1 MSGDLQLHVTD
12 PQRLRALQ
20 AIALLDTPAE
30 EAFDRL
36 ARLAA
41 RLLRA
46 PVALVS
52 LVDADRQFFKSCI
65 GLEIEPW
72 KSERQTPLSHSICQ
86 HNRRAGRPLVIND
99 AKSDPLLAG
108 NLAVSDLE
116 VAAYLG
122 FPLTT
127 PDGYVLGSFCVID
140 SEPREWAEEDIEI
153 LRDLAASVMA
163 EIQLRTEIAT
173 RHQVEGERDSLTQ
186 LNEQLTTEVMAR
198 REAERATRRLEA
210 QLDQVRKIEAVGQ
223 LAGGVAHDLN
233 NILAPILIYTSLLS
247 DDDSL
252 NAQHSDIISKIE
264 ETGVRAREVIR
275 QLLTFSRMQA
285 DEFTVVALNEV
296 IDGMEGLLRQSVPE
310 DIDIIVSPDPNIGNI
325 LAEKSQIE
333 RVLINLVVNA
343 ADAMPHG
350 GTLTIETSAIML
362 NQSDVESNPEAAPGK
377 HVRLEVRDHGTGM
390 DEATLDQV
398 FEPFFS
404 TKGTDGFGLGLATVL
419 GVALQHDGV
428 VAAESSPGVGTSVRI
443 DLPVTD
449 KDVDASDETDEPAHH
464 HIRTG
469 TILVAEDDDLVRE
482 STVHALVSHG
492 FTVLSAVDGQDALT
506 QLQDFDGK
514 IQLLLTDVVMPGMN
528 GRALYQQAIKVR
540 PHLRVL
546 YMSGYND
553 DIVSHRGG
561 LEAGAQFI
569 AKPFLRDE
577 LLTQVDRALQ
587 QL

>member
-1 MSGDLQLHVTD
+1 MASDLQLHVSD
-12 PQRLRALQ
+12 AKRLRALQ
-20 AIALLDTPAE
+20 SVALLDTPAE

-72 KSERQTPLSHSICQ
+72 KSQRQTPLSHSICQ
-86 HNRRAGRPLVIND
+86 HNRSVGRPLVIND
-99 AKSDPLLAG
+99 AKNDPLLDG
-108 NLAVSDLE
+108 NLAMADLK

-122 FPLTT
+122 FPLAT
-127 PDGYVLGSFCVID
+127 PDGHVLGSFCVID
-140 SEPREWAEEDIEI
+140 SEPREWLEDDIEI
-153 LRDLAASVMA
+153 LRDVAASVMA

-173 RHQVEGERDSLTQ
+173 RHLVEGERDSLTA
-186 LNEQLTTEVMAR
+186 LNEKLTNEVMAR
-198 REAERATRRLEA
+198 REAEHTTKRLEA
-210 QLDQVRKIEAVGQ
+210 QLDRVRKIEVVGQ

-233 NILAPILIYTSLLS
+233 NLLAPILIYTSLLS
-247 DDDSL
+247 DDKTLS
-252 NAQHSDIISKIE
+252 APHADIIRKIE

-285 DEFTVVALNEV
+285 DEFAVVELNDV
-296 IDGMEGLLRQSVPE
+296 IHGIEGLLRRSVPE
-310 DIDIIVSPDPNIGNI
+310 DIEIVFSLDPNIDNI
-325 LAEKSQIE
+325 LAEKSQLE

-350 GTLTIETSAIML
+350 GTLTIETSSVVL
-362 NQSDVESNPEAAPGK
+362 DQSDVESNPGAAPGS
-377 HVRLEVRDHGTGM
+377 HVRLEVRDHGAGM
-390 DEATLDQV
+390 DEETLGQV

-404 TKGTDGFGLGLATVL
+404 TKGPDGFGLGLATVL
-419 GVALQHDGV
+419 GVALQHGGV
-428 VAAESSPGVGTSVRI
+428 VSAESSPGVGTSVCL

-449 KDVDASDETDEPAHH
+449 QHLDTSDDADGAA
-464 HIRTG
+464 IQQVGTG
-469 TILVAEDDDLVRE
+469 TILIAEDNDLVRE
-482 STVHALVSHG
+482 STVRALCAQG
-492 FTVLSAVDGQDALT
+492 FDVLSAVDGQDALR
-506 QLQDFDGK
+506 QLEEFDGQ

-528 GRALYQQAIKVR
+528 GRALYQQAVKMR
-540 PHLRVL
+540 PGLRVL

-577 LLTQVDRALQ
+577 LLSQVHRVLHR
-587 QL
+587 L